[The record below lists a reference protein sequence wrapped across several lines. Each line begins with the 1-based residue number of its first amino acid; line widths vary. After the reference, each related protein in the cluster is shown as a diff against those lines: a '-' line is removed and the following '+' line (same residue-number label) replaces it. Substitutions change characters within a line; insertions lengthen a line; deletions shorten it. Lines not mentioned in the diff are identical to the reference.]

1 MNANVDATI
10 LSFDIGTINIGT
22 VQHARHVREMLR
34 GVAADIQTALVAE
47 AGGRRVVGVR
57 VSDATDVR
65 TTYEIGGNADRSA
78 HVTSL
83 SQRTAMLVI
92 AVQSGTDTP
101 QLIRAACTYAVPD
114 VSAHNV
120 LCNEILAH
128 IGASHVEQT
137 S

>member
-1 MNANVDATI
+1 MDANVDATI
-10 LSFDIGTINIGT
+10 LSFDIGT
-22 VQHARHVREMLR
+22 VQHPRHIREMLR
-34 GVAADIQTALVAE
+34 GVAVDIQTALAAE

-57 VSDATDVR
+57 VSDVADVR

-92 AVQSGTDTP
+92 AVQSGAVHNSTDEP

-128 IGASHVEQT
+128 IGASHVE
-137 S
+137 

>member
-10 LSFDIGTINIGT
+10 LSFDLGT
-22 VQHARHVREMLR
+22 VQHPRHVREMLR
-34 GVAADIQTALVAE
+34 GVAADIQTALAAE
-47 AGGRRVVGVR
+47 ADDRRVVGVR
-57 VSDATDVR
+57 VSDVAGSHG
-65 TTYEIGGNADRSA
+65 TTYEISGNADHNA
-78 HVTSL
+78 HVASL

-92 AVQSGTDTP
+92 AVQHGLDAP

-128 IGASHVEQT
+128 IGASHVEQ
-137 S
+137 SS